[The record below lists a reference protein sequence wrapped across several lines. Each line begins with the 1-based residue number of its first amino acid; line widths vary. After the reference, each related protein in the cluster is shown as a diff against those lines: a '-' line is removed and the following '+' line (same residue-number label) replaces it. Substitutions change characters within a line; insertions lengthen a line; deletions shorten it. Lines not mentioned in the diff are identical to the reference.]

1 MEVSGGADC
10 PKDELDGRVINLGLS
25 MDCGTNWVR
34 QPAAGGDGE
43 SRTRVRK
50 SIPVTFYERSLSII
64 IPYGTADRQAFLS
77 VALLCV
83 TDYKAVIRSHLLLN
97 DTPYQ
102 AAVLLGERKP
112 LIKQQEVLFRFCRL
126 FLINRPFYSGQTPL
140 LAYRSS
146 KSPSKSFHPRIFEVI
161 GKR

>member
-1 MEVSGGADC
+1 MGV
-10 PKDELDGRVINLGLS
+10 LF
-25 MDCGTNWVR
+25 
-34 QPAAGGDGE
+34 GGDGE

-50 SIPVTFYERSLSII
+50 PIPETFYERSLSII
-64 IPYGTADRQAFLS
+64 IPYVTADKQAFIS

-97 DTPYQ
+97 DTPYR
-102 AAVLLGERKP
+102 AAVLSGECSP

-126 FLINRPFYSGQTPL
+126 FLINRPFYGGQTPP

-146 KSPSKSFHPRIFEVI
+146 KSPSKSFHPQIYNYEFVMRNS
-161 GKR
+161 

>member
-1 MEVSGGADC
+1 MF
-10 PKDELDGRVINLGLS
+10 
-25 MDCGTNWVR
+25 
-34 QPAAGGDGE
+34 GGDGG

-50 SIPVTFYERSLSII
+50 SIPETFYERSLSIG
-64 IPYGTADRQAFLS
+64 IPYVTADKQAFIS

-97 DTPYQ
+97 DTPYR
-102 AAVLLGERKP
+102 AAVLSGECSP

-146 KSPSKSFHPRIFEVI
+146 KSPSKSFHPQIFRFAQVKSEE
-161 GKR
+161 